1 MKNLFLLLLAI
12 TCVAGAQA
20 RGLKGKTIYL
30 NPGHGGYTTGDR
42 PTATINHE
50 YMDTLSFYETRSNLW
65 KALETARHLK
75 QDGAHVIMSRTR
87 SGYVTQ
93 AQMEQGILNENQES
107 HALPSQDKVDARF
120 NQVETARDEYGQ
132 QQIVGLERIAC
143 QVDSIKPD
151 YFLSMHSNAHTN
163 GSTVN
168 YLLMLFRGETGKP
181 YYENSDS
188 MARVMWPYAFDNPLS
203 PWSHYAANK
212 PCVVGDIS
220 WMGGTPPG
228 TPNRTGA
235 TGYYAV
241 LKFNAPGF
249 LVEGSFH
256 TYDPE
261 RQRLLN
267 PDYCRLEGLR
277 YYRGIRAYFGGKPE
291 KVGYLAGAVKS
302 ATEVMDHPRYTYREG
317 SDDQWKPI
325 NGAMVYLLDSRGV
338 TVRAYRTDGEWNGIF
353 AFFSLK
359 PGKYTLRYEARG
371 YETLTEQVVVKADNT
386 TYVLPKLEQKNA
398 TR

>member
-1 MKNLFLLLLAI
+1 MKKLFVLMLAVSCI
-12 TCVAGAQA
+12 TCMEAK
-20 RGLKGKTIYL
+20 GLKGKTIYL

-65 KALETARHLK
+65 KAQEAARHLR
-75 QDGAHVIMSRTR
+75 QDGAKVIMSRTR

-93 AQMEQGILNENQES
+93 AQMEKGILNENQES
-107 HALPSQDKVDARF
+107 HAIPSEHAVDKRF
-120 NQVETARDEYGQ
+120 NRVETLADENGQ

-151 YFLSMHSNAHTN
+151 YFLSMHSNAHKN

-168 YLLMLFRGETGKP
+168 YLLMLHRGETGKA
-181 YYENSDS
+181 YFEHSDD
-188 MARVMWPYAFDNPLS
+188 MARTMWPYAFDNPLS
-203 PWSHYAANK
+203 VWSHYSADK
-212 PCVVGDIS
+212 PCVVGDIT

-267 PDYCRLEGLR
+267 ADYCRLEGLR
-277 YYRGIRAYFGGKPE
+277 YYRGIRAYFQGKPE
-291 KVGYLAGAVKS
+291 KVGYIAGTVKS
-302 ATEVMDHPRYTYREG
+302 ATEKMDHPRYTYREG
-317 SDDQWKPI
+317 TDDQWKPI
-325 NGAMVYLLDSRGV
+325 NGTVVYLRKGKSPLNLL
-338 TVRAYRTDGEWNGIF
+338 AYRVDNEWNGVF
-353 AFFSLK
+353 AFFDLK
-359 PGKYTLRYEARG
+359 PGKYTLVYEAPG
-371 YETLTEQVVVKADNT
+371 YEPKTEQVTVEADKT
-386 TYVLPKLEQKNA
+386 TYLKTKLNLK
-398 TR
+398 

>member
-1 MKNLFLLLLAI
+1 MKKLFVLMLAVSCI
-12 TCVAGAQA
+12 TCMEAK
-20 RGLKGKTIYL
+20 GLKGKTIYL

-65 KALETARHLK
+65 KAQEAARHLR
-75 QDGAHVIMSRTR
+75 QDGAKVIMSRTR

-93 AQMEQGILNENQES
+93 AQMEKGILNENQES
-107 HALPSQDKVDARF
+107 HAIPSEHAVDKRF
-120 NQVETARDEYGQ
+120 NRVETLADENGQ

-151 YFLSMHSNAHTN
+151 YFLSMHSNAHKN

-168 YLLMLFRGETGKP
+168 YLLMLHRGETGKA
-181 YYENSDS
+181 YFEHSDD
-188 MARVMWPYAFDNPLS
+188 MARTMWPYAFDNPLS
-203 PWSHYAANK
+203 VWSHYSADK
-212 PCVVGDIS
+212 PCVVGDIT

-267 PDYCRLEGLR
+267 ADYCRLEGLR
-277 YYRGIRAYFGGKPE
+277 YYRGIRAYFQGKPE
-291 KVGYLAGAVKS
+291 KVGYIAGTVKS
-302 ATEVMDHPRYTYREG
+302 ATEKMDHPRYTYREG
-317 SDDQWKPI
+317 TDDQWKPI
-325 NGAMVYLLDSRGV
+325 NGTVVYLRKGKSPVNLL
-338 TVRAYRTDGEWNGIF
+338 AYRVDNEWNGVF
-353 AFFSLK
+353 AFFDLK
-359 PGKYTLRYEARG
+359 PGKYTLVYEAPG
-371 YETLTEQVVVKADNT
+371 YEPKTEQVTVEADKT
-386 TYVLPKLEQKNA
+386 TYLKTKLNLK
-398 TR
+398 